1 MKMILFFIIFTIY
14 GNCQSGD
21 EVEVEINFH
30 EIFSE
35 YDNINPIRVNENNLD
50 IADSKLNN
58 SFIITTFEN
67 STAELRKKLLQENC
81 DFFPGSCDYISEAVN
96 VILFQSKIFQSSD
109 NSSTH
114 TTIINLI
121 FLSVQLVLGILFIIS
136 YRKFLTKQTK
146 SVTNPQ
152 NIYRPVPLI
161 DSSV

>member
-1 MKMILFFIIFTIY
+1 MILFFIIFTIY

-21 EVEVEINFH
+21 EVEVVINFH

-81 DFFPGSCDYISEAVN
+81 DFFLAHVTISAK
-96 VILFQSKIFQSSD
+96 L
-109 NSSTH
+109 
-114 TTIINLI
+114 
-121 FLSVQLVLGILFIIS
+121 
-136 YRKFLTKQTK
+136 
-146 SVTNPQ
+146 
-152 NIYRPVPLI
+152 
-161 DSSV
+161 